1 MEMIQNQ
8 KSKIKEQKILEEE
21 LQMVKK
27 DLVDLE
33 IYIED
38 FSTFLPLAVYTV
50 NPVGMI
56 FNINK
61 AFEDL
66 TFFKSEEIIGQPQ
79 DVIFLEKDEIKKIGE
94 EIEEKKIILGKELTL
109 VSKEK
114 KKIPVSISISARKDE
129 EGNFIGCFVGLTD
142 ITEIKKFR
150 EELEEKVK
158 ERTKELEK
166 RTKEL
171 EETKVSLE
179 IKVKART
186 KAIEEE
192 RTSLEEKVKER
203 TKELQERVDELER
216 FHKLTVGRELK
227 MVELKEEIEKLKKEL
242 EKFKGRK

>member
-1 MEMIQNQ
+1 MAKRKKAPENEISRV
-8 KSKIKEQKILEEE
+8 KEDLEDLEFFIKE
-21 LQMVKK
+21 
-27 DLVDLE
+27 
-33 IYIED
+33 
-38 FSTFLPLAVYTV
+38 FTSFLPLVVCTV
-50 NPVGMI
+50 NPPGI
-56 FNINK
+56 IIDTNR
-61 AFEDL
+61 AFEGL
-66 TFFKSEEIIGQPQ
+66 TGYKPIEIVGESLGI
-79 DVIFLEKDEIKKIGE
+79 IFLEKE
-94 EIEEKKIILGKELTL
+94 EIEKTLEIVMGKEFTLSKELTL
-109 VSKEK
+109 ITKQKE
-114 KKIPVSISISARKDE
+114 KIPVSAAISLRKDR